1 VVRRPEETTAA
12 RLHEKGTTENMAWE
26 FDKAHTQIEFVA
38 KHMMVST
45 VRGRFDRFDGT
56 FDLDEPNPANS
67 KVDVTIDAT
76 SITTGQE
83 QRDGHL
89 RSADFLD
96 VEKYPAITFKSTQ
109 VKLIGTDRA
118 EVTGDLTIKDVTRPA
133 VLEVTRAGSFT
144 DLQGNTR
151 DAYAVTASISRKDWG
166 LTWNVA
172 LESGGWLVSDQIKI
186 NIETEV
192 FVPKQVAETVAAT
205 TGSENA

>member
-1 VVRRPEETTAA
+1 
-12 RLHEKGTTENMAWE
+12 MAWE
-26 FDKAHTQIEFVA
+26 FDPAHTQIEFVA
-38 KHMMVST
+38 KHMMFTT
-45 VRGRFDRFDGT
+45 VRGRFDRFTGV

-67 KVDVTIDAT
+67 KVDVTIETA

-96 VEKYPAITFKSTQ
+96 VDQYPTITFKSTQ
-109 VKLIGTDRA
+109 VKLTGDNRA
-118 EVTGDLTIKDVTRPA
+118 EVTGDLTIKGVTNPVVLDVTR
-133 VLEVTRAGSFT
+133 EGRFT
-144 DLQGNTR
+144 NPYGKVGE
-151 DAYAVTASISRKDWG
+151 AYSASTTISRKEWG

-192 FVPKQVAETVAAT
+192 FAPVAEATSAAT
-205 TGSENA
+205 GSQNA